1 MHIRRAAAKDLSAVA
16 DLYDTGRQTMYQQN
30 NTFQWNENY
39 PLLEDAVADYERCG
53 LFVVTEDE
61 TSEEIIGCFSLL
73 PGPDEA
79 YVNIAEGAWIN
90 SLDYVVIHRVA
101 VKYTGHGIASFIFN
115 WICENYSNVR
125 ADTHEANVA
134 MTTTLTHAG
143 FVYCGKVVGH
153 DATPR
158 NAFHFVAL

>member
-1 MHIRRAAAKDLSAVA
+1 MNIRRANTIDLKAVA
-16 DLYDTGRQTMYQQN
+16 DLYDIGRQTMARHN
-30 NTFQWNENY
+30 NTFQWTKNY
-39 PLLEDAVADYERCG
+39 PLLEDAEADLESNG

-153 DATPR
+153 DKTPR
-158 NAFHFVAL
+158 DAFHFVA

>member
-1 MHIRRAAAKDLSAVA
+1 MYIRKARAEDLNAVA
-16 DLYDTGRQTMYQQN
+16 DLYDIGRQTMYQQN
-30 NTFQWNENY
+30 NKFQWNENY
-39 PLLEDAVADYERCG
+39 PLLEDAAADLETNG
-53 LFVVTEDE
+53 LFVVTKDKE
-61 TSEEIIGCFSLL
+61 SEEILGCFSLL

-79 YVNIAEGAWIN
+79 YSNITEGAWIN
-90 SLDYVVIHRVA
+90 NLDYVVIHRVA
-101 VKYTGHGIASFIFN
+101 VKHVGRGIATFMFN

-134 MTTTLTHAG
+134 MTTMLTHTG
-143 FVYCGKVVGH
+143 FMYCGKVIGH

>member
-1 MHIRRAAAKDLSAVA
+1 MYIRKARNEDLNAVA
-16 DLYDTGRQTMYQQN
+16 NLYDIGRQTMYQQN

-39 PLLEDAVADYERCG
+39 PLLEDAAADLKING
-53 LFVVTEDE
+53 LFVVTKDKE
-61 TSEEIIGCFSLL
+61 SEEILGCFSLL

-79 YVNIAEGAWIN
+79 YSNITEGAWIN
-90 SLDYVVIHRVA
+90 NLDYVVIHRVA
-101 VKYTGHGIASFIFN
+101 VKHVGRGIATFMFN

-143 FVYCGKVVGH
+143 FMYCGKVVGH

>member
-1 MHIRRAAAKDLSAVA
+1 MYIRKARAEDLNAVA
-16 DLYDTGRQTMYQQN
+16 DLYDIGRQTMYQQN
-30 NTFQWNENY
+30 NKFQWNENY
-39 PLLEDAVADYERCG
+39 PLLEDAAADLETNG
-53 LFVVTEDE
+53 LFVVTKDKE
-61 TSEEIIGCFSLL
+61 SEEVLGCFSLL

-79 YVNIAEGAWIN
+79 YSNITEGTWIN
-90 SLDYVVIHRVA
+90 NLDYVVIHRVA
-101 VKYTGHGIASFIFN
+101 VKHVGRGIATFMFN

-134 MTTTLTHAG
+134 MTTTLTHTG
-143 FVYCGKVVGH
+143 FMYCGKVIGH

>member
-1 MHIRRAAAKDLSAVA
+1 MFIRRASAKDLSAVA
-16 DLYDTGRQTMYQQN
+16 DLYDIGRQTMYQQN

-90 SLDYVVIHRVA
+90 NMDYVVIHRVA
-101 VKYTGHGIASFIFN
+101 VKCTGCGIATFIFN
-115 WICENYSNVR
+115 WICKNYTNVR

-153 DATPR
+153 DKTPR
-158 NAFHFVAL
+158 DAFHFVAQ

>member
-73 PGPDEA
+73 AGPDDA
-79 YVNIAEGAWIN
+79 YTNIAEGSWIN
-90 SLDYVVIHRVA
+90 DFDYVVIHRVA
-101 VKYTGHGIASFIFN
+101 VKYTGSGIASFMFN

>member
-1 MHIRRAAAKDLSAVA
+1 MFIRRAAAKDLSAVA
-16 DLYDTGRQTMYQQN
+16 DLYDIGRQTMNQQN
-30 NTFQWNENY
+30 NTFQWTKNY
-39 PLLEDAVADYERCG
+39 PLLEDAATDLERNG
-53 LFVVTEDE
+53 LFVVTEDRG
-61 TSEEIIGCFSLL
+61 SEEILGCFSLL

-79 YVNIAEGAWIN
+79 YANITKGAWIN
-90 SLDYVVIHRVA
+90 DLDYVVIHRVA
-101 VKYTGHGIASFIFN
+101 VKYTGRGIASFIFN
-115 WICENYSNVR
+115 WICKNYSNVR

-158 NAFHFVAL
+158 NAFHFIAQ

>member
-1 MHIRRAAAKDLSAVA
+1 MFIRRAAAKDLSAVA
-16 DLYDTGRQTMYQQN
+16 DLYDIGRRTMYQQN

-39 PLLEDAVADYERCG
+39 PLLEDAAADLKING
-53 LFVVTEDE
+53 LFVVTKDKE
-61 TSEEIIGCFSLL
+61 SEEIIGCFSLL

-79 YVNIAEGAWIN
+79 YFNITEGAWIN
-90 SLDYVVIHRVA
+90 NLDYVVIHRVA
-101 VKYTGHGIASFIFN
+101 VKQVGRGIATFMFN

-143 FVYCGKVVGH
+143 FIYCGKVVGH

>member
-1 MHIRRAAAKDLSAVA
+1 MHIRRANTIDLKAVA
-16 DLYDTGRQTMYQQN
+16 DLYDIGRQTMARHN
-30 NTFQWNENY
+30 NTFQWTKNY
-39 PLLEDAVADYERCG
+39 PLLEDAEADLESNG

-90 SLDYVVIHRVA
+90 GLDYVVIHRVA

-125 ADTHEANVA
+125 VDTHEANVA

-153 DATPR
+153 DKTPR
-158 NAFHFVAL
+158 DAFHFVA

>member
-1 MHIRRAAAKDLSAVA
+1 MLIRRANTKDLKAVA
-16 DLYDTGRQTMYQQN
+16 DLYDIGRQTMARHN
-30 NTFQWNENY
+30 NTFQWTKNY
-39 PLLEDAVADYERCG
+39 PLLEDAEADLESNG
-53 LFVVTEDE
+53 LFVVTEGKN
-61 TSEEIIGCFSLL
+61 SEEIIACFSLL

-125 ADTHEANVA
+125 VDTHEANVA

-153 DATPR
+153 DKTPR
-158 NAFHFVAL
+158 DAFHFVA